1 MAKQKPH
8 VAEREPH
15 VAEREP
21 HVARATGRESDNKS
35 STHFGFQTVGED
47 EKQGK
52 VRGVFDSV
60 ASNYDVMNDVMSGG
74 LHRIWKRFAV
84 GQLQL
89 RKSERVLDLASGT
102 GDLIRLMLPE
112 VGPNGLVLHTDINAA
127 MLVAGRNTLLD
138 HGIVTPSTQCNAEA
152 LPFAD
157 KSFDAV
163 TIAFGLRNVT
173 HKDRALA
180 EMHRVLKVGGR
191 ALVLEFSRP
200 NALLKTPYDW
210 YSFNILPKLGAR
222 IAGDASSYQY
232 LAESIRMH
240 PSQAELKAMF
250 ETAGFQRVEY
260 FNLTGGIVAVHRG
273 FRLR

>member
-1 MAKQKPH
+1 MAKQK
-8 VAEREPH
+8 PH

-74 LHRIWKRFAV
+74 MHRIWKRFAV

-200 NALLKTPYDW
+200 KALLKTPYDW

>member
-1 MAKQKPH
+1 MTEQ
-8 VAEREPH
+8 
-15 VAEREP
+15 
-21 HVARATGRESDNKS
+21 GQ
-35 STHFGFQTVGED
+35 THFGFETVAEG

-60 ASNYDVMNDVMSGG
+60 ASKYDVMNDAMSGG

-84 GQLQL
+84 AQLQL
-89 RKSERVLDLASGT
+89 RKGERVLDLASGT
-102 GDLIRLMLPE
+102 GDLIRLMQPQ
-112 VGPNGLVLHTDINAA
+112 VGTTGMVLHTDINAA
-127 MLVAGRNTLLD
+127 MLAEGRNALLD
-138 HGIVTPSTQCNAEA
+138 HGVVTPTTQCNAEA

-157 KSFDAV
+157 RSFDAL

-180 EMHRVLKVGGR
+180 EMHRVLKIGGR

-200 NALLKTPYDW
+200 NPLLKVPYDW
-210 YSFNILPKLGAR
+210 YSFSILPKLGAK
-222 IAGDASSYQY
+222 IAGDEASYQY

-240 PSQAELKAMF
+240 PAQDELKTMF
-250 ETAGFQRVEY
+250 EAAHFKRVEY

-273 FRLR
+273 YRF

>member
-1 MAKQKPH
+1 M
-8 VAEREPH
+8 
-15 VAEREP
+15 
-21 HVARATGRESDNKS
+21 TESPRNSPDQT
-35 STHFGFQTVGED
+35 THFGYQTVRES

-60 ASNYDVMNDVMSGG
+60 ASKYDVMNDAMSGG
-74 LHRIWKRFAV
+74 LHRVWKRFAV
-84 GQLQL
+84 SQLQL
-89 RKSERVLDLASGT
+89 RKGDRVLDLASGT
-102 GDLIRLMLPE
+102 GDLIRLMASQ
-112 VGPNGLVLHTDINAA
+112 VGPSGFVLHTDINAA
-127 MLVAGRNTLLD
+127 MLAEGRNNLLD
-138 HGIVTPSTQCNAEA
+138 HGIAVPTTQCNAEA

-157 KSFDAV
+157 RSFDAV

-180 EMHRVLKVGGR
+180 EMYRVLRPGGR

-200 NALLKTPYDW
+200 NALLKAPYDW
-210 YSFNILPKLGAR
+210 YSFNVLPRLGAR
-222 IAGDASSYQY
+222 IAGDAESYRY

-240 PSQAELKAMF
+240 PPQDELKAMF

-273 FRLR
+273 YRLR